1 MDILALLEQSD
12 FFRALSPARR
22 RAVAAI
28 CIPKTLRKREML
40 FLEGETGHSMYLMAQ
55 GAVQLFKTST
65 DGREVVIK
73 LVRPGEIFGEV
84 VLFQQDRF
92 PVSAC
97 ALTAAQVFLLPKRQF
112 DLLLDEEEFRREF
125 IGMLLA
131 KQRFLAEQIFRLSAL
146 DVEQRF
152 YHFLREQYGERE
164 EYLVDVTK
172 RDVAAAIDAL
182 PETLSR
188 LLLKLKEEGAVQ
200 WEGES
205 LRVRKGFWKEREA
218 RSPGA

>member
-1 MDILALLEQSD
+1 MDVQALLEQSD
-12 FFRALSPARR
+12 FFRSLSPEGRR
-22 RAVAAI
+22 SVAAI
-28 CIPKTLRKREML
+28 CIPKILRRRDML
-40 FLEGETGHSMYLMAQ
+40 FREGEQGHSMYLMAQ
-55 GAVQLFKTST
+55 GVVELFRTSE
-65 DGREVVIK
+65 DGKEVVIK

-84 VLFQQDRF
+84 VLFTQNRF

-97 ALTAAQVFLLPKRQF
+97 ALTPSQVFLLPKKQF
-112 DLLLDEEEFRREF
+112 DLLLDQESFRREF

-131 KQRFLAEQIFRLSAL
+131 KQRYLAEQIYRLSAL

-152 YHFLREQYGERE
+152 FQFLRDQYGERE
-164 EYLVDVTK
+164 DYRVDVTK

-188 LLLKLKEEGAVQ
+188 LLLKLKDEGAVQ

-205 LRVRKGFWKEREA
+205 LRVRRGFWQERSAGE
-218 RSPGA
+218 R

>member
-1 MDILALLEQSD
+1 MDILSLLEQSD
-12 FFRALSPARR
+12 FFRALPPALRR
-22 RAVAAI
+22 SVAAL

-40 FLEGETGHSMYLMAQ
+40 FLEGEKGHSMYLMAQ
-55 GAVQLFKTST
+55 GAVQLFKTSN
-65 DGREVVIK
+65 DGKEVVIK

-84 VLFQQDRF
+84 VLFQEDLY

-97 ALTAAQVFLLPKRQF
+97 ALTAVQVFLLPKRQF
-112 DLLLDEEEFRREF
+112 DLLLDEEDFRREF

-131 KQRFLAEQIFRLSAL
+131 KQRFLSEQIFRLSAL

-188 LLLKLKEEGAVQ
+188 LLLKLKEEGSVQ

-205 LRVRKGFWKEREA
+205 LRVRKGFWHEHEA
-218 RSPGA
+218 QDPGA